1 METLKGGYEMSNKN
15 YRNYQN
21 YQKGKEQTPDPE
33 PAVGQIEENS
43 PDPETVIEPTEENS
57 PDPESVDN
65 TDNTDDTVESEPVKT
80 EIGKVNCIRLK
91 IRNKPSMGGS
101 IVCLARVGDE
111 LTIDRSK
118 YYDEWL
124 KVTTVDGLEG
134 FCRQDF
140 VTVI

>member
-1 METLKGGYEMSNKN
+1 METLKGGNEMSNKN
-15 YRNYQN
+15 YRNY
-21 YQKGKEQTPDPE
+21 YKEQKQE
-33 PAVGQIEENS
+33 S
-43 PDPETVIEPTEENS
+43 ETVIEPTEENS
-57 PDPESVDN
+57 VDSESVDN
-65 TDNTDDTVESEPVKT
+65 IMESETNNVVVKDDDQEPTKT

-118 YYDEWL
+118 YYDGWL

>member
-1 METLKGGYEMSNKN
+1 MSNKN

-21 YQKGKEQTPDPE
+21 YKKEKEQTPDPE
-33 PAVGQIEENS
+33 
-43 PDPETVIEPTEENS
+43 TVIEQTEENS
-57 PDPESVDN
+57 VD
-65 TDNTDDTVESEPVKT
+65 SEPVDNIMESETNNVVAKDDDQEPTKT

-91 IRNKPSMGGS
+91 IRNKPSMSGS

-118 YYDEWL
+118 YYNGWL

>member
-1 METLKGGYEMSNKN
+1 METLKGGNEMSNKN
-15 YRNYQN
+15 YRNY
-21 YQKGKEQTPDPE
+21 YKEQKQE
-33 PAVGQIEENS
+33 S
-43 PDPETVIEPTEENS
+43 ETVIEPTEENS
-57 PDPESVDN
+57 VD
-65 TDNTDDTVESEPVKT
+65 SEPVDNIMKSETNNVVAKDDDQEPTKT

-118 YYDEWL
+118 YYDGWL

>member
-1 METLKGGYEMSNKN
+1 MSNKN
-15 YRNYQN
+15 YRNY
-21 YQKGKEQTPDPE
+21 YKEQKQE
-33 PAVGQIEENS
+33 S
-43 PDPETVIEPTEENS
+43 ETVIKPTEENS
-57 PDPESVDN
+57 VD
-65 TDNTDDTVESEPVKT
+65 SEPVGNIDNIMESETNNVVVEDDQEPTKT

-118 YYDEWL
+118 YYDGWL

>member
-1 METLKGGYEMSNKN
+1 METLKGGNEMSNKN
-15 YRNYQN
+15 YRNY
-21 YQKGKEQTPDPE
+21 YKEQKQE
-33 PAVGQIEENS
+33 S
-43 PDPETVIEPTEENS
+43 ETVIEPTEENS
-57 PDPESVDN
+57 VD
-65 TDNTDDTVESEPVKT
+65 SEPVDNIMESETNNVVVKDDDQEPTKT

-118 YYDEWL
+118 YYDGWL

-140 VTVI
+140 VTII

>member
-1 METLKGGYEMSNKN
+1 MSNKN

-21 YQKGKEQTPDPE
+21 YKKEKEQT
-33 PAVGQIEENS
+33 

-57 PDPESVDN
+57 QDPESDDN
-65 TDNTDDTVESEPVKT
+65 TDETVESEPTKT